1 MVAWIM
7 RNSLLK
13 PLQALSVVAKR
24 LGANQLDGAEQV
36 QGPEETRVLSQAFE
50 DMRLNLRSAR
60 VELVQW
66 NTELEQR
73 VVQCRQELEKLN
85 QVSREIS
92 SRQSSDGSVARWRS
106 RHRRVLHG
114 KPHAESIRI

>member
-24 LGANQLDGAEQV
+24 LGENQLDGTEQV

-50 DMRLNLRSAR
+50 DMRLNL
-60 VELVQW
+60 
-66 NTELEQR
+66 
-73 VVQCRQELEKLN
+73 
-85 QVSREIS
+85 
-92 SRQSSDGSVARWRS
+92 
-106 RHRRVLHG
+106 
-114 KPHAESIRI
+114 